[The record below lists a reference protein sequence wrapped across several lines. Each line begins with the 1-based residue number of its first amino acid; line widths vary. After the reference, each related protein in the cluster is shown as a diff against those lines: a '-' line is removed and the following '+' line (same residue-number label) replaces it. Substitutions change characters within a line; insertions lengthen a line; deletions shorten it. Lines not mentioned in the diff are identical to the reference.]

1 MAWIKIPENA
11 KEMQIGG
18 NWIKIPSGAKE
29 MQIPDNLLGAQSK
42 NDVATYAPPAPDMS
56 KAIDATP
63 KEKTW
68 YEKVGEFADNISPV
82 NVIKGV
88 GKELGGMLDY
98 YHYDGASGEE
108 LEKKKATEALARVK
122 HASDDRNIISQI
134 AGYEDKEKAVKDR
147 AENLLY
153 NWAVKNNYDDVRE
166 ANGKYYLQKGDK
178 FIPVDEPGIGDSLS
192 TYLNEMGV
200 PMGAISVASALLPTK
215 KLSIAQKAISTALA
229 TAGASG
235 AGAVMDLMADKKI
248 LGDETIN
255 SDDYLNHAIRA
266 ASDDAL
272 ISGPLATMAS
282 PAVKEAL
289 KKGAKVASDYS
300 VVKPIFRYIVND
312 NIGGAQKAMA
322 DKLGGEANAAVAQ
335 NLSKNALGEDM
346 YKTLL
351 NDDKTYTLPNVSNEK
366 LQKGINY
373 VNENIIA
380 PTQKATR
387 DIIKGD
393 KIKEQEMDLLLT
405 ALGNDAKGAEIIAN
419 TVANDPKSFSKI
431 YKMSSDLNE
440 DAKNTLLN
448 MIEKKKTADILSGY
462 EKRTKDNFGEI
473 INALDEAFK
482 GKEASANLLS
492 VKKELDTQA
501 LRLPAGYRDSTLE
514 LLGNTKGFKGLN
526 EVRNILNADMARLT
540 APDAIT
546 AGTKKTLSKMI
557 EAVDSAIDN
566 VAEQTFNNKAISQKA
581 KDVLKQA
588 RSEYALFKEL
598 QNSKIYHEVMGE
610 LKSGG
615 DITNSLLKALNSENG
630 LDFKALS
637 ARLSSSEQEALET
650 NLIRGVIEKFS
661 KDGITDFSKVSS
673 ALKNAPFESKRAIEI
688 MDELNKKAPILNN
701 TSALLEKLTAINPKA
716 KELQQGIGHSVTGA
730 LMTMKRNLAIER
742 LKSLLPGLG
751 NDAALKNHIR
761 NAINN
766 AGDLKSV
773 INNLEKVEIKDAPQN
788 SQKLLEAFKNEVKAL
803 RNEVQNG
810 EIRGENFTT
819 KESPAPKSDLS
830 VKMDLAPNVRDLSKI
845 TADEISADLDYL
857 ASKHPEMFSKPSDVF
872 RLVKE
877 IKNNPTHFFNNY
889 RLDYALVA
897 KRLNDKKIGK
907 LAINKESGEVRHATK
922 VRERDLSRMDRVSKQ
937 TAGTSTLPTPLSTAN
952 NNVLKQDAT
961 SVGKTYSSTD
971 EPIIP
976 KQTQEEYK
984 TSEIKGDGFVI
995 KNGGKLTFMDEA
1007 KFELSKELQ
1016 GKSDLGEKISTSLAW
1031 LHSKHPEMFENKRA
1045 VKELIDYVIN
1055 EPSTI
1060 KAGKSE
1066 NSVYLG
1072 KKDGTKI
1079 KDIVVNKSENKIIH
1093 ANRRRMS
1100 ADELKADGK
1109 DAHIPLHTDTKPA
1122 GATGANARSSADESI
1137 IPQKDKNTKTINASP
1152 HIASGII
1159 GGTVNGTDE
1168 NGNVSPDEFAKGF
1181 IYALFGSKITAE
1193 GVKRVSPE
1201 LYNSILG
1208 LGKKMPQM
1216 ANDNPKLLTK
1226 IYASG
1231 KDVSFN
1237 AFAGEKAL
1245 GANVSKLKQAK
1256 AMLEKGE
1263 SEVKIWQS
1271 TGWYKDKDGAWKF
1284 EIDDSPAKIK
1294 NQNADKLGDLLEHKE
1309 LFKAYP
1315 ELKDIN
1321 VVKIKDELYNKN
1333 LKDWHKESS
1342 PLTKNTD
1349 GTPKI
1354 FYHGTKKSNIS
1365 EFDPKFDKSKW
1376 GFFFATDK
1384 GLSEEYSKG
1393 RYGLKEPNSGIM
1405 EVYINAKKPFD
1416 LREEITNDTTKKY
1429 QALLGNLVKKDDVK
1443 NGVGKNLYEYI
1454 KNTNLKQY
1462 DTKAR
1467 AFKDKLQKA
1476 GYDSII
1482 LDDNVIVAFNP
1493 NQIKHVKNNGNFN
1506 KENDIYSLGDKGYYD
1521 PAKKEIGL
1529 REIADKSTLMH
1540 EIQHAI
1546 QDIEGFAKGSN
1557 TNDKKYALHHGEAEA
1572 RNVQNR
1578 LNLNKKDRVYPH
1590 ETFDVNPNETFV
1602 SREDGVNFS
1611 QKLPELKEKRGIYN
1625 VTYNGKFSTPVYKD
1639 LEDVDSAIR
1648 YTKGDRSKGAKHISI
1663 RHLND
1668 ENKEGYVT
1676 RQELLKLGDNIR
1688 AYIKEYKE
1696 PFVDK
1701 KGGHIYEWEDKD
1713 GVRFR
1718 AVIGQAKRESD
1729 DRSITSTLKSTDEAT
1744 KKGQSPNSS
1753 LYSSDTII
1761 TFYSDR
1767 NLKEPMK
1774 FENPKLK
1781 LLDAIDKSDD
1791 KAGVVKKVL
1800 LNKDISDGVKAK
1812 AVNRLTRNKF
1822 AQASKDTYISTK
1834 NSQNN

>member
-18 NWIKIPSGAKE
+18 NWVQIPNGAKE
-29 MQIPDNLLGAQSK
+29 MQVPDGLLSK
-42 NDVATYAPPAPDMS
+42 QQNSNVATYAPPPAPDMS
-56 KAIDATP
+56 KAVDATP

-68 YEKVGEFADNISPV
+68 YDKVGEFADQISPI

-88 GKELGGMLDY
+88 GKELGGMLEY
-98 YHYDGASGEE
+98 SHYDGATGKE
-108 LEKKKATEALARVK
+108 LEAKKATEALARAK
-122 HASDDRNIISQI
+122 HAGDDRNIISQL
-134 AGYEDKEKAVKDR
+134 AGDESKDQAVKER
-147 AENLLY
+147 TENLLY
-153 NWAVKNNYDDVRE
+153 NWAKKNNYDDVRE
-166 ANGKYYLQKGDK
+166 ANGKYYLQKGDN
-178 FIPVDEPGIGDSLS
+178 FIPVDEPGIGDSVS

-200 PMGAISVASALLPTK
+200 PMGAITLASNLLPNK
-215 KLSIAQKAISTALA
+215 KLSAAQKAVTTALG

-235 AGAVMDLMADKKI
+235 IGAAMDVFADKRI
-248 LGDETIN
+248 LGDDSITT
-255 SDDYLNHAIRA
+255 DDYLKHALRG

-272 ISGPLATMAS
+272 VSAPLAAMAS

-289 KKGAKVASDYS
+289 KKGAKTASDLS
-300 VVKPIFRYIVND
+300 LVKPLARYVIND
-312 NIGGAQKAMA
+312 NIGGAEKAIM
-322 DKLGGEANAAVAQ
+322 DKLGGEANTAAAQ
-335 NLSKNALGEDM
+335 NLSKNALGDDL
-346 YKTLL
+346 YRTLL
-351 NDDKTYTLPNVSNEK
+351 NDDQAYALPKVGNEK
-366 LQKGINY
+366 IQKGINY
-373 VNENIIA
+373 VNDNILA
-380 PTQKATR
+380 PAQKITR
-387 DIIKGD
+387 DMIKG
-393 KIKEQEMDLLLT
+393 EGTREREMDLFLT
-405 ALGNDAKGAEIIAN
+405 ALGNDAKGADIIADA
-419 TVANDPKSFSKI
+419 VARDPKSFSKI
-431 YKMSSDLNE
+431 YKMSSDLNA
-440 DAKNTLLN
+440 DAKNAFLN

-462 EKRTKDNFGEI
+462 EKRTKDNFGEV
-473 INALDEAFK
+473 INALDDAFA
-482 GKEASANLLS
+482 GKEASANLLQA
-492 VKKELDTQA
+492 KHELDTQA

-526 EVRNILNADMARLT
+526 EVRNVLSADMARLT

-546 AGTKKTLSKMI
+546 AGTKKTLGKMI
-557 EAVDSAIDN
+557 EAVDNAIDN
-566 VAEQTFNNKAISQKA
+566 VAEQAFSNPALSQKA

-598 QNSKIYHEVMGE
+598 QNSKIYHDVMGE
-610 LKSGG
+610 LKSSG
-615 DITNSLLKALNSENG
+615 DITNSLLKALNAENG
-630 LDFKALS
+630 LDLKALT

-650 NLIRGVIEKFS
+650 NLIRGVIEKFT
-661 KDGITDFSKVSS
+661 KDGITDFSKVSNT
-673 ALKNAPFESKRAIEI
+673 LKNAPFESKRAVEI
-688 MDELNKKAPILNN
+688 MGELNKKAPILNN
-701 TSALLEKLTAINPKA
+701 TSSLLEKLTAINPKA
-716 KELQQGIGHSVTGA
+716 KELQQGTGHSVTGA

-742 LKSLLPGLG
+742 LKSLLPVLG
-751 NDAALKNHIR
+751 NDASLKNHIR
-761 NAINN
+761 SAINN

-773 INNLEKVEIKDAPQN
+773 INNLEKIEIKDAPEN
-788 SQKLLEAFKNEVKAL
+788 STKLLEAFKNEVKAL
-803 RNEVQNG
+803 RE
-810 EIRGENFTT
+810 E
-819 KESPAPKSDLS
+819 A
-830 VKMDLAPNVRDLSKI
+830 
-845 TADEISADLDYL
+845 
-857 ASKHPEMFSKPSDVF
+857 
-872 RLVKE
+872 
-877 IKNNPTHFFNNY
+877 
-889 RLDYALVA
+889 
-897 KRLNDKKIGK
+897 
-907 LAINKESGEVRHATK
+907 
-922 VRERDLSRMDRVSKQ
+922 Q
-937 TAGTSTLPTPLSTAN
+937 TG
-952 NNVLKQDAT
+952 
-961 SVGKTYSSTD
+961 
-971 EPIIP
+971 
-976 KQTQEEYK
+976 
-984 TSEIKGDGFVI
+984 EIKGDGFVV

-1016 GKSDLGEKISTSLAW
+1016 GKTDLGEKISTSLAW

-1045 VKELIDYVIN
+1045 VKELIDYVLD
-1055 EPSTI
+1055 EPNTI

-1100 ADELKADGK
+1100 TDEIKADGK
-1109 DAHIPLHTDTKPA
+1109 DAHIPLHTDTMPA

-1152 HIASGII
+1152 HIASGLL
-1159 GGTVNGTDE
+1159 GGTANGADE
-1168 NGNVSPDEFAKGF
+1168 NGNVSPEEFAKGF
-1181 IYALFGSKITAE
+1181 IYALFGSKFSASA
-1193 GVKRVSPE
+1193 VKRISPE

-1216 ANDNPKLLTK
+1216 AKDNPKLLTK
-1226 IYASG
+1226 IYGSAKSN
-1231 KDVSFN
+1231 SIN
-1237 AFAGEKAL
+1237 SFAGEKAL
-1245 GANVSKLKQAK
+1245 NASANKLSKAK

-1263 SEVKIWQS
+1263 DEVKIWQS

-1284 EIDDSPAKIK
+1284 EIDDNPAKIK

-1365 EFDPKFDKSKW
+1365 EFDQKFDKSKW
-1376 GFFFATDK
+1376 GFFFTTDK

-1393 RYGLKEPNSGIM
+1393 RYGLKEPNSGVM

-1416 LREEITNDTTKKY
+1416 LREEITNDTAKKY
-1429 QALLGNLVKKDDVK
+1429 QALLGNLAKRDDIK
-1443 NGVGKNLYEYI
+1443 NGVGKSLYEYI

-1467 AFKDKLQKA
+1467 AFKDKLQNA

-1506 KENDIYSLGDKGYYD
+1506 KENDIYASGNKGYYD

-1557 TNDKKYALHHGEAEA
+1557 TNDKKYALSHGEAEA

-1578 LNLNKKDRVYPH
+1578 LDLNKKGRAHPH

-1639 LEDVDSAIR
+1639 LEDVERAVRYAIGN
-1648 YTKGDRSKGAKHISI
+1648 KNKGAKHIEI
-1663 RHLND
+1663 KHLED
-1668 ENKEGYVT
+1668 TTKEGYVT
-1676 RQELLKLGDNIR
+1676 KQELLNMGENMRKF
-1688 AYIKEYKE
+1688 IKEYKE
-1696 PFVDK
+1696 PFINDRK
-1701 KGGHIYEWEDKD
+1701 ARLYEWEDKD

-1718 AVIGQAKRESD
+1718 LVINDIKDKNGGSGIHSA
-1729 DRSITSTLKSTDEAT
+1729 ITSTSAND
-1744 KKGQSPNSS
+1744 
-1753 LYSSDTII
+1753 DII

-1767 NLKEPMK
+1767 NLKEPMI

-1781 LLDAIDKSDD
+1781 LLDAIDNSSD
-1791 KAGVVKKVL
+1791 KVGAVEKIL
-1800 LNKDISDGVKAK
+1800 LNKHISDGVKAK
-1812 AVNRLTRNKF
+1812 AVNRLTKNKISQG
-1822 AQASKDTYISTK
+1822 AKTSYISTK
-1834 NSQNN
+1834 NSNNN